1 MKESL
6 YAIAN
11 LLDLKV
17 EGPDRMI
24 YGFNLC
30 NREIKSTCVI
40 TYCTSVKYVEYAIRN
55 PKVGAII
62 LSQELYDTIDEKE
75 RGRFSYIIS
84 NQPEWCFY
92 DIFITMHAKDSI
104 NKNTFDTDMKN
115 VSVGI
120 GTTVEKGVKFGENVV
135 IGCNSVIKSGT
146 IIGNNVKIG
155 SCTVIGADGFQIIRD
170 GKGSIHTIPHVG
182 GVYIGND
189 VYIGN
194 NTSIHRSLFEGFTTI
209 GDNTKISDQ
218 VIISHN
224 CTIGTHCVLCGNNTL
239 YGSCELKDN
248 VWIAPDAS
256 IMNQIIIEEGA
267 FIGGSSLVG
276 RTVKAGQKNVRRSG
290 KTNRLI

>member
-11 LLDLKV
+11 LFGLKL

-30 NREIKSTCVI
+30 NREIESTCVI
-40 TYCTSVKYVEYAIRN
+40 TYCASREYFEYAIHN
-55 PKVGAII
+55 PKVGAVI
-62 LSQELYDTIDEKE
+62 LSQELYDTLDEKE

-84 NQPEWCFY
+84 DQPEWCFY
-92 DIFITMHAKDSI
+92 DMFITLYE
-104 NKNTFDTDMKN
+104 KNYFDKYTFDSNTEN
-115 VSVGI
+115 VSI
-120 GTTVEKGVKFGENVV
+120 GLGTIIEKGVKFGENVV

-146 IIGNNVKIG
+146 IIGNNVRIG
-155 SCTVIGADGFQIIRD
+155 NCTVIGNDGFQLIKD
-170 GKGSIHTIPHVG
+170 SQGHNHAIPHVG

-189 VYIGN
+189 VYIGD

-218 VIISHN
+218 ILISHN
-224 CTIGTHCVLCGNNTL
+224 CTIGANCVLCGNNTL

-248 VWIAPDAS
+248 VWISPDAS
-256 IMNQIIIEEGA
+256 VMNQIIIEEGA

-276 RTVKAGQKNVRRSG
+276 RTVKAGQKMFG
-290 KTNRLI
+290 IPAKQIGFT